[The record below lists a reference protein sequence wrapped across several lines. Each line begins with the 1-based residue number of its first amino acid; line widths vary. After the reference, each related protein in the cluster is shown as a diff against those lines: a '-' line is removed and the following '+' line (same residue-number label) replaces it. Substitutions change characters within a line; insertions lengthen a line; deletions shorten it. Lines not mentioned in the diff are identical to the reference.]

1 MPNSTLHRTGARV
14 ARTRPVSVTVGQH
27 CDDLCQTRAHKYG
40 ADLVEWPGWADWD
53 VAGAAA
59 QCLEGQSFT
68 LVAVDDAADEPLGF
82 SRLAGRNDVSC
93 SFASAW
99 GGTHLLVTSRR
110 LRIEPGRHV
119 PLRLGRMQGA

>member
-1 MPNSTLHRTGARV
+1 MIFARH
-14 ARTRPVSVTVGQH
+14 ALISMALILWSG
-27 CDDLCQTRAHKYG
+27 
-40 ADLVEWPGWADWD
+40 PGWADWD